1 MSIPR
6 ECGELSLVFTPAGS
20 RACSGSA
27 ASPLPLSW
35 LHAALVWPCG
45 CTGSSPRARVVVL
58 VAAKI
63 KLELGLS
70 LTPSSCATSGR
81 GAQGDHVLG

>member
-1 MSIPR
+1 M
-6 ECGELSLVFTPAGS
+6 FAPAGS

-27 ASPLPLSW
+27 ASPIPLPW

-45 CTGSSPRARVVVL
+45 RTGSSPRAWVVVL
-58 VAAKI
+58 VEAKI

-70 LTPSSCATSGR
+70 LTPTSCAISGR
-81 GAQGDHVLG
+81 WAQGDHVLG